1 MINRISKMAEDERLD
16 FVMKQDFGYYNYL
29 WLSGVPIESIVK
41 VGEEIIQ
48 FFTRNFNE
56 IVKIIRSPD
65 IL

>member
-1 MINRISKMAEDERLD
+1 MINRISKMAEDKRLD

-29 WLSGVPIESIVK
+29 RLSDVPIESIVR

-48 FFTRNFNE
+48 FFIRNFNE
-56 IVKIIRSPD
+56 IMRIIRNPD